1 VIADPVADTEDAAR
15 EVAQD
20 GVETAA
26 ARSSTT
32 LLMSS
37 SSYL

>member
-1 VIADPVADTEDAAR
+1 VITGPVVDIEDAAR

-20 GVETAA
+20 TVETAA
-26 ARSSTT
+26 ARSSAT
-32 LLMSS
+32 LLMPS